1 MAVRLPLIQKPRRRH
16 RAGAAYLMVL
26 GTTLVV
32 ATLSLSGLLLA
43 RSRLAA
49 SRAMSA
55 AAEARDVA
63 QSGIELACRWIAQ
76 DPNWRVNRSLGA
88 WATDLPIGEGT
99 VTIEVSEPIDGNLTN
114 RPYDAVRVRATGR
127 REQARQIWEVTLN
140 ADPDPLPLLQYG
152 LHARGQLRIDGG
164 HSLTVRNAPLDTD
177 GRLRND
183 GTIIGN
189 VEAASIENAGNI
201 VGTLAIDTTTEQYP
215 ANPFAIYVA
224 LGTEISPGITI
235 ERRVLSPGSNPW
247 GATNPE
253 GVYVIRAGD
262 DLTIRNSRIH
272 GTLVILCASGKRV
285 TFENSVLIHP
295 YRTDYPALLIQ
306 GDAEFRFSSTLGLVE
321 ATSLANF
328 NPSGSPYQGSSDLD
342 ILDIYPSEIRGLV
355 HVRGEAGFDSN
366 GKFRG
371 AVLCESSSA
380 EVRFEGSHE
389 IIYDR
394 SLSDLPPQG
403 YAARVPMLPQ
413 PGSWKRIVE

>member
-1 MAVRLPLIQKPRRRH
+1 MPCCRR

-49 SRAMSA
+49 SRALSA
-55 AAEARDVA
+55 AAEARDIA
-63 QSGIELACRWIAQ
+63 RSGIELACRWIAQ

-88 WATDLPIGEGT
+88 WATDLPIGQGT

-114 RPYDAVRVRATGR
+114 RPYDAVRVRSTGR
-127 REQARQIWEVTLN
+127 RDQARQMWEVTLN

-152 LHARGQLRIDGG
+152 LHTRGQLHIDGG
-164 HSLTVRNAPLDTD
+164 QSLSVRNAPLDTD

-183 GTIIGN
+183 GTVIGN
-189 VEAASIENAGNI
+189 VEAASVETAGNI
-201 VGTLAIDTTTEQYP
+201 IGSLTIDTTTEQYP
-215 ANPFAIYVA
+215 TNPFAMYVA
-224 LGTEISPGITI
+224 LGTEITPGNTI

-247 GATNPE
+247 GATNPD
-253 GVYVIRAGD
+253 GVYVIRAND
-262 DLTIRNSRIH
+262 NLTIRNSRIH
-272 GTLVILCASGKRV
+272 GTLVILCASGKKV
-285 TFENSVLIHP
+285 TLDNSLLIHS

-306 GDAEFRFSSTLGLVE
+306 GEVQFAFSSSLGLIE

-328 NPSGSPYQGSSDLD
+328 NPSGSPFQGSSDID

-355 HVRGEAGFDSN
+355 HVQGKVEFDSN

-371 AVLCESSSA
+371 AVLCESAS
-380 EVRFEGSHE
+380 EETRFRGTSE

-394 SLSDLPPQG
+394 SLANLPPQG

-413 PGSWKRIVE
+413 SGSWKRIVE